1 MVRPVCATP
10 GSQVHC
16 SILREQFC
24 SQGYFTS
31 KNCMRELTAATAL
44 SKPLITLLEM
54 ETNKGG
60 LTLLEIQ
67 QLLEDADGLYAKWG
81 FGAGVPRSHTLY
93 AHLYQH
99 PPIEWNR
106 IGHFQ
111 DCTMR
116 LIAQR
121 LLPADSGEVFVDR
134 EIINQPL
141 RPLMAPSLG
150 CTHHVYCSVLNP
162 GANELVKE
170 LANKV
175 GWQVDTQGLQVDEPT
190 RGSLHRDSH
199 HQESRRKSSMRSSV
213 SGLLASRKQGG
224 VLYVTSDVA
233 KMQACEHVLIYLTSQ
248 TWTRGELSE
257 QLGAEINQAMDLE
270 LSIKLAHE
278 MPGLGG
284 QHSRHGCEF
293 GTFFA
298 SPNGVCAREARTRA
312 PLCAPSLLY
321 RWRGFACAT
330 HRSQRRCTN
339 AAPNAAPPSLSSRV
353 RASRHA

>member
-1 MVRPVCATP
+1 
-10 GSQVHC
+10 
-16 SILREQFC
+16 
-24 SQGYFTS
+24 
-31 KNCMRELTAATAL
+31 
-44 SKPLITLLEM
+44 
-54 ETNKGG
+54 
-60 LTLLEIQ
+60 
-67 QLLEDADGLYAKWG
+67 
-81 FGAGVPRSHTLY
+81 
-93 AHLYQH
+93 
-99 PPIEWNR
+99 
-106 IGHFQ
+106 
-111 DCTMR
+111 MR

-298 SPNGVCAREARTRA
+298 SPNGATPPQLLQRGIYSEIAVPLKGGAWREASLVLLGAAIGLTKEEEEAAAEGDDVLGLASETSTSLKIKSFARGLRLSSMSRSMGMRRIA
-312 PLCAPSLLY
+312 RPSL
-321 RWRGFACAT
+321 RKANGRRAT
-330 HRSQRRCTN
+330 PAEVKVD
-339 AAPNAAPPSLSSRV
+339 AAHHPPSLDDEEFLEI
-353 RASRHA
+353 